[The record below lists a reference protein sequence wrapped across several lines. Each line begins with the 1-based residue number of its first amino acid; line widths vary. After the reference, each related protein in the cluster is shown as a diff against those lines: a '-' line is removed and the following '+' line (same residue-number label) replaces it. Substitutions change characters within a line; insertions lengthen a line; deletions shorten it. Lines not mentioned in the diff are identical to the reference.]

1 MVIDKIFVNSF
12 SVNNIEPPI
21 GHDKIKNKMSVLP
34 CLDDS
39 DEWLRKSYP
48 KTHPRGLKMVLRAVL
63 HSKGRVEQ
71 LNIKIKLPTRRK
83 CEYSGRDGWVASN

>member
-1 MVIDKIFVNSF
+1 MDDEEFYVPDDVLEEASAAKYQMV
-12 SVNNIEPPI
+12 
-21 GHDKIKNKMSVLP
+21 P

-83 CEYSGRDGWVASN
+83 CEYSGRDG